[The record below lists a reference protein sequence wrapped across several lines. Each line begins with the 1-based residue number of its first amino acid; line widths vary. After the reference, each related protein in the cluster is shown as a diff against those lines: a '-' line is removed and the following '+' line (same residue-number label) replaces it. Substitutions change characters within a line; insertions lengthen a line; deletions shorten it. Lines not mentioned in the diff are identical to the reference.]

1 MEALFAQFTIL
12 SDQALWDKNFDPY
25 TIEDDLMKLFEV
37 EAYKA
42 WAAMELDQEKQV
54 EEAENYMKEAEDHL
68 NTAMED
74 AMEEFRRFE
83 EEMNQMAKA
92 EYDSLVGVAERARKM
107 GKTMEKVATVAAK
120 KYIESAV
127 NSAGASMKSAIKAIS
142 SHSSSKVHPS

>member
-107 GKTMEKVATVAAK
+107 GNAMEKLATVAAK
-120 KYIESAV
+120 KYIESAL

-142 SHSSSKVHPS
+142 SHSSNKVHPS